1 LDEYDEERFSQP
13 FLSIVHPS
21 DHFPRQAVFIKEAA
35 MRKRLI
41 VRTVALVVC
50 LVFIGLSASGLFA
63 ADKRSSKID
72 GRLLLRKPV
81 QFLVSILPIFDSF
94 FGIHR
99 KVVVSSNDSGS
110 MGTVKPTG
118 ELVSGR
124 PSTGD

>member
-1 LDEYDEERFSQP
+1 
-13 FLSIVHPS
+13 
-21 DHFPRQAVFIKEAA
+21 

-63 ADKRSSKID
+63 ADKKSSKID
-72 GRLLLRKPV
+72 GRLLLRKPI
-81 QFLVSILPIFDSF
+81 QFLVSILPIFDSIF
-94 FGIHR
+94 NIH
-99 KVVVSSNDSGS
+99 KKQIISGNDSGS

>member
-1 LDEYDEERFSQP
+1 
-13 FLSIVHPS
+13 
-21 DHFPRQAVFIKEAA
+21 

-63 ADKRSSKID
+63 ADKKSFKID
-72 GRLLLRKPV
+72 ARLLLRKPI
-81 QFLVSILPIFDSF
+81 QFLVSILPIFDSIF
-94 FGIHR
+94 NIH
-99 KVVVSSNDSGS
+99 KKPIISGNDSGS
-110 MGTVKPTG
+110 MAVRPTG

>member
-1 LDEYDEERFSQP
+1 
-13 FLSIVHPS
+13 
-21 DHFPRQAVFIKEAA
+21 

-94 FGIHR
+94 FNIHR

>member
-1 LDEYDEERFSQP
+1 
-13 FLSIVHPS
+13 
-21 DHFPRQAVFIKEAA
+21 
-35 MRKRLI
+35 MRKRLF

-63 ADKRSSKID
+63 ADKKSSRVD
-72 GRLLLRKPV
+72 ARLLLRKPI

-94 FGIHR
+94 FNIH
-99 KVVVSSNDSGS
+99 KKQIFSGNDSS
-110 MGTVKPTG
+110 STGTVKPTG